1 MTDNKKTKEEKI
13 PKSLPKY
20 LQNIWKILIWR
31 NIPQKALTEPLGK
44 SQPEVNR
51 LLRYKREMK
60 VDELYKIADFLKIQ
74 PDVLIFDLPTKEY
87 FIETADVINWFYTLK
102 DDERTT
108 VLKYGLL
115 QFKML
120 QEELKNIPFLLP
132 RRFQPKK

>member
-1 MTDNKKTKEEKI
+1 MAGNKNTKEEKI
-13 PKSLPKY
+13 PQGLPKY

-31 NIPQKALTEPLGK
+31 RIPQKALMEPLGK

-102 DDERTT
+102 GDERTS

-115 QFKML
+115 QFKVL
-120 QEELKNIPFLLP
+120 QEELKNTPFLLP
-132 RRFQPKK
+132 RRFMPKK